1 MGAYRPPKA
10 GHRVV
15 NNEKY
20 MQLKKKLGPTVMS
33 DLNEK
38 IKGEWNERRREKGD
52 YYSCSQN
59 NNRR

>member
-38 IKGEWNERRREKGD
+38 IKGE
-52 YYSCSQN
+52 
-59 NNRR
+59 